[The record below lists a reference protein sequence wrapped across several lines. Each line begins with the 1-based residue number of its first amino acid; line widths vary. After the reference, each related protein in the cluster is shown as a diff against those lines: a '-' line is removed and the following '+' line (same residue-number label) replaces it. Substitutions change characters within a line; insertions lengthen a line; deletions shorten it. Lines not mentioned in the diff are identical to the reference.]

1 VDESIFVC
9 TMDDQKQ
16 EPVETEQLIVEHITT
31 VETQDKIA
39 DFTDLNT
46 DADVIT
52 IVGPSSM
59 SSEVSSPQSTNDLL
73 KTDDASM
80 IEPEP
85 LGVSVEPNS
94 VDLVSPTPIN
104 AVITGSNVTVLNLHP
119 KALLSFLRCLPL
131 VIFVIKEKSM

>member
-1 VDESIFVC
+1 
-9 TMDDQKQ
+9 MDDQKQ

-31 VETQDKIA
+31 VETQDTIA

-46 DADVIT
+46 DADVIRT
-52 IVGPSSM
+52 VGPSSM
-59 SSEVSSPQSTNDLL
+59 SSEVSSPQSTKDLL

-94 VDLVSPTPIN
+94 VDIV
-104 AVITGSNVTVLNLHP
+104 
-119 KALLSFLRCLPL
+119 
-131 VIFVIKEKSM
+131 